1 MSLRSAPHTPLLNQK
16 ENYSQNQI
24 QNSANTNTNTS
35 GSNPY
40 FPLLSDL
47 SLTPFS
53 NLQFTPVSPATADS
67 TTTNNS
73 NSSSTSSGVGV
84 GAADYIIANPSAFHI
99 RTSSLPT
106 SFRLP
111 GANGT
116 ATVDGNSGNLS
127 LRTSP
132 YIPSLSTPGSS
143 DYHSSFNINRFSLP
157 AIADDVDDGL
167 FDQAMNN
174 LTLDSTPSLS
184 LSLSQLQLQLQSQQ
198 SVPPTRRNTMFS
210 NASISSTA
218 TSASVYSN
226 KNNTFTANTNTNA
239 NTNANTNTNTNNN
252 NNDTLLPPPSPLV
265 QQPQQNLDVT
275 ILSPVD
281 VLTLSKDQHGCR
293 MLQKRLEEDPAKYI
307 GPIFNATYQQSTEL
321 MLDPFGNYLI
331 QKIMSYAS
339 PTQLSLILVEI
350 TPHIKTIATN
360 LHGTRALQKL
370 IGSLKIDNPNH
381 HELIAMAISPV
392 FVPLV
397 HDLNG
402 NHVIQKLIAHYD
414 STHLEFMVQLIIHHL
429 IDIATHKHGCCVL
442 QKLMNKCTPNQ
453 VTRIS
458 SEILNCSVYLMQD
471 QFGNYVVQYLI
482 SLAIPA
488 VNMALLNIVAADIV
502 ELSCGKFSS
511 NVVEKC
517 LKLHPSGMSPSSS
530 LSQSS
535 LHPIIVALL
544 NVNTLSLL
552 IRDQYGNYVVQTALE
567 SDDWNVRKVLAE
579 MIRPLLPAIKFTNYG
594 KRIHNKVISVFQM
607 HDEAT
612 IATAAATNG
621 GTGLLAG
628 IDFRQ
633 SPRY

>member
-16 ENYSQNQI
+16 ENYSQIQI
-24 QNSANTNTNTS
+24 QNSANTNTNTNTATNT
-35 GSNPY
+35 NPY

-67 TTTNNS
+67 TST
-73 NSSSTSSGVGV
+73 STSSGVGV

-132 YIPSLSTPGSS
+132 YIPCLSTPGSS

-157 AIADDVDDGL
+157 AIVDDGL

-174 LTLDSTPSLS
+174 LTLDSSPSLS
-184 LSLSQLQLQLQSQQ
+184 LSLSQLQLQSQSQQ

-218 TSASVYSN
+218 TSASVYST
-226 KNNTFTANTNTNA
+226 KNNTFTANTNI
-239 NTNANTNTNTNNN
+239 NTNTNTNTNNN

-265 QQPQQNLDVT
+265 QQQQQPQPQQQQQNLDVT
-275 ILSPVD
+275 TLSPVD

-293 MLQKRLEEDPAKYI
+293 MLQKRLEEDPAKYT

-370 IGSLKIDNPNH
+370 IGSLKTDDPNH

-414 STHLEFMVQLIIHHL
+414 STNLEFMVQLIIHHL

-458 SEILNCSVYLMQD
+458 GEILNCSVYLMQD

-517 LKLHPSGMSPSSS
+517 LKLHPSGMSPSSP

-594 KRIHNKVISVFQM
+594 KRIHNKVVSVFQM